1 MALRLYYQ
9 LSTRSRRAIKR
20 LKKRTG
26 YPYTYNPKGNL
37 LERLA
42 RDNGMSIDEARHQLM
57 REREELIR
65 SGGIG

>member
-1 MALRLYYQ
+1 MNLKLYHQ

-20 LKKRTG
+20 TKRKTG

-65 SGGIG
+65 EGGIG